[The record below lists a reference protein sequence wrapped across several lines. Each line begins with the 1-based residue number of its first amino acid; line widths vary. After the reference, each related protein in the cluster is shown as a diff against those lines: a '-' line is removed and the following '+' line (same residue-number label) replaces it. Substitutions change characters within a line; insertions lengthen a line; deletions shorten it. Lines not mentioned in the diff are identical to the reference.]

1 MSDIRLREI
10 PFELDGVK
18 YTLRCNMNVLAD
30 VQEAYGGDLTP
41 ALSMRGTLRSA
52 LEFLAAMLN
61 EDAEIRGL
69 FEPGVT
75 PDGYPCA
82 PELSKRFTAR
92 QLGRKLKR
100 DQIPMTQIFSLVTA
114 ELTPPRAEGQEHG
127 PEGN

>member
-41 ALSMRGTLRSA
+41 ALSMRGTFHSA

-114 ELTPPRAEGQEHG
+114 ELTPPRAEEQEKG

>member
-41 ALSMRGTLRSA
+41 ALSMRGTFHSA

-75 PDGYPCA
+75 PEGNPCA

-114 ELTPPRAEGQEHG
+114 ELTPPRAEGKESG